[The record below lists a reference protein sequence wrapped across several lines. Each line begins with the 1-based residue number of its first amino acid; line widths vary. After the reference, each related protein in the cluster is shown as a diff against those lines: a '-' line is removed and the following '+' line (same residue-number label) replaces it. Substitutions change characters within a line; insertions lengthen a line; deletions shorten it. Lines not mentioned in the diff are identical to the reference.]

1 MVGKPVMPGS
11 SDIDPGRLPERVD
24 SLAAIDLLRQI
35 AARAPA
41 YLVGGVVRDLLLG
54 RRVTDGDVAI
64 EGDAEALADLP
75 GFSLERDGLFLTGR
89 LEQGDVKIDVA
100 RARSESY
107 PAPGALPEVQPA
119 SIAEDLARR
128 DFTVNAM
135 GLPLGGEP
143 ALIDP
148 HGGQGDLADGLL
160 RVLHQRSFV
169 DDPTRALRG
178 ARYAARFGFE
188 LEPETERL
196 LREADLSTVSEE
208 RIDNELR
215 RIAAED
221 DPAAA
226 LRLIAEWGL
235 LPSLDPEAPARVAE
249 VTRLAAGPPWS
260 DWADRELAV
269 MLAVVRPLPQIR
281 ELAAATPERPS
292 EAVAL
297 ASSWDPAQL
306 LVARALGAEWL
317 APSAGELRHIGL
329 EISGE
334 DLLERGIPQGPALG
348 RGLEAAL
355 SGKLDGEIDGRDQ
368 ELRIAV
374 AAARGEIPED

>member
-54 RRVTDGDVAI
+54 RPVTDVDVAI
-64 EGDAEALADLP
+64 EGDAEALSDLP

-89 LEQGDVKIDVA
+89 LEEGDVKIDVA
-100 RARSESY
+100 QTRAESY
-107 PAPGALPEVQPA
+107 PRPGALPEVRPA
-119 SIAEDLARR
+119 SITEDLARR

-135 GLPLGGEP
+135 AFPLSGDRD
-143 ALIDP
+143 LLDP
-148 HGGQGDLADGLL
+148 HGGVDDLRIGLL
-160 RVLHQRSFV
+160 RILHETSFV
-169 DDPTRALRG
+169 DDPTRALRA

-196 LREADLSTVSEE
+196 LRDTDLSTVSED

-221 DPAAA
+221 DPAAP
-226 LRLIAEWGL
+226 LRVIAEWGVM
-235 LPSLDPEAPARVAE
+235 PRLDPAASDRVAE
-249 VTRLAAGPPWS
+249 VARLASAEPWS
-260 DWADRELAV
+260 GWVDRELAV
-269 MLAVVRPLPQIR
+269 MLAIVRPLPQIR

-292 EAVAL
+292 VAVRL
-297 ASSWDPAQL
+297 AATWDPAQL

-317 APSAGELRHIGL
+317 DRYPEGGRAGPRGGT
-329 EISGE
+329 GE
-334 DLLERGIPQGPALG
+334 GMIAG
-348 RGLEAAL
+348 RG
-355 SGKLDGEIDGRDQ
+355 
-368 ELRIAV
+368 
-374 AAARGEIPED
+374 P